1 MHGQQMKERDLFQF
15 LNINENI
22 ILKLVIKEKKGKL
35 G

>member
-1 MHGQQMKERDLFQF
+1 MKERDLFQF